1 MKAGYLPFSLSLA
14 FLVPLPPRAEA
25 AESPIKP
32 SPIHRLG
39 THMVESLVGWPMA
52 AHGLAVASTWG
63 LLESGADAAVYRSAR
78 DMDAVLNGVLF
89 YPPLLL
95 GSIAPL
101 VLPAGLYWL
110 PDDPGLAGA
119 GAAGMQAV
127 GIAFLY
133 KNILKAV
140 TGRLPPESDHPDP
153 ESRAHGFRFGFL
165 RGGLFNGWPS
175 GHMMVNSSLAAS
187 LAAYRPD
194 LAWLRWSAL
203 AYAAAV
209 GAAVTWGAQGDIH
222 WISDTVAGGL
232 MGGVIGWTVGAG
244 FRNSASGA
252 TARGTGFSLH
262 PVAGD
267 RWGLLARVALP

>member
-1 MKAGYLPFSLSLA
+1 MKTGVALAGLFLA
-14 FLVPLPPRAEA
+14 FLAPFAETA
-25 AESPIKP
+25 ASPSRP
-32 SPIHRLG
+32 TPFHRLG
-39 THMVESLVGWPMA
+39 SHMVESLVGWPTA

-78 DMDAVLNGVLF
+78 DMDAFLNGVLF
-89 YPPLLL
+89 YPPLLA
-95 GSIAPL
+95 GTIAPL
-101 VLPAGLYWL
+101 LLPAGLYWL

-119 GAAGMQAV
+119 GAAGMQAA

-153 ESRAHGFRFGFL
+153 ESQAHGFRFGFL

-187 LAAYRPD
+187 LAAYRPE

-203 AYAAAV
+203 AYAASV
-209 GAAVTWGAQGDIH
+209 GAAVTWGARGDIH

-232 MGGVIGWTVGAG
+232 MGGAIGWTVGSG
-244 FRNSASGA
+244 FRNSAAGSA
-252 TARGTGFSLH
+252 ARATGFSLH

-267 RWGLLARVALP
+267 RWGMLARFQLR

>member
-1 MKAGYLPFSLSLA
+1 MSGLRLSVLLFSLLLPLASLA
-14 FLVPLPPRAEA
+14 DTAASPP
-25 AESPIKP
+25 KP
-32 SPIHRLG
+32 SPFHRLG
-39 THMVESLVGWPMA
+39 PHMLESLVGWPLV
-52 AHGLAVASTWG
+52 AHGLAAASTWG

-78 DMDAVLNGVLF
+78 DMDPVLNGALF
-89 YPPLLL
+89 YPPLLA
-95 GSIAPL
+95 GSFAPL
-101 VLPAGLYWL
+101 LLPAGLFWL
-110 PDDPGLAGA
+110 PDDPGLVGA

-133 KNILKAV
+133 NNILKAV
-140 TGRLPPESDHPDP
+140 TGRLPPETDHPDP
-153 ESRAHGFRFGFL
+153 AGQARSFKFGFL

-175 GHMMVNSSLAAS
+175 GHMMTNSTLAAS

-209 GAAVTWGAQGDIH
+209 GAAVTWGARGDIH

-232 MGGVIGWTVGAG
+232 MGGAIGWTVGAG

-252 TARGTGFSLH
+252 AARETGFSLH
-262 PVAGD
+262 PVAGE
-267 RWGLLARVALP
+267 RWGVLARIALP